1 MTPKTTQ
8 AMQSRVLV
16 GRRYIE
22 HGFLD
27 AAMRLFVQN
36 PAVVEPQDWMDLADK
51 MLERDRIDDAV
62 RACVVG
68 GVPLPRERLLALGD
82 RCLKRRDTDRA
93 IQFYQTGTADQE
105 RWNRVM
111 DVLTSSPDQEL
122 RAIELAERYLVS
134 NAPPSD
140 TPPLTLID
148 QAPAP
153 RERPAATLGSDSEAD
168 EPIGVTFMRRPYG
181 VDGHAPAALRSR
193 RESVDVA
200 GMPGPQVTRARRP
213 EGRAKRP
220 QRREVSVPDGI

>member
-27 AAMRLFVQN
+27 AAMRLFAQN

-51 MLERDRIDDAV
+51 MLERDRINDAV
-62 RACVVG
+62 RVCMIG

-82 RCLKRRDTDRA
+82 GCLKRRDTDRA

-122 RAIELAERYLVS
+122 RAIDLAERYLVS
-134 NAPPSD
+134 
-140 TPPLTLID
+140 TPPLSDL
-148 QAPAP
+148 AAP
-153 RERPAATLGSDSEAD
+153 RADRPGS
-168 EPIGVTFMRRPYG
+168 
-181 VDGHAPAALRSR
+181 
-193 RESVDVA
+193 
-200 GMPGPQVTRARRP
+200 RA
-213 EGRAKRP
+213 
-220 QRREVSVPDGI
+220 S

>member
-1 MTPKTTQ
+1 
-8 AMQSRVLV
+8 MQSRVLV

-27 AAMRLFVQN
+27 AAMRLFAQN

-51 MLERDRIDDAV
+51 MLERDRIADAV
-62 RACVVG
+62 RVCVVG

-93 IQFYQTGTADQE
+93 IQFYETGTADQE

-134 NAPPSD
+134 KAPLSD
-140 TPPLTLID
+140 TPPVTLID
-148 QAPAP
+148 QARHP
-153 RERPAATLGSDSEAD
+153 ERPAAVIGSGSEAD
-168 EPIGVTFMRRPYG
+168 ELTGVTFMRSSPT
-181 VDGHAPAALRSR
+181 
-193 RESVDVA
+193 EST
-200 GMPGPQVTRARRP
+200 VTPRLP
-213 EGRAKRP
+213 SGC
-220 QRREVSVPDGI
+220 

>member
-1 MTPKTTQ
+1 MAVKTTQ

-27 AAMRLFVQN
+27 AAMRLFAQN

-51 MLERDRIDDAV
+51 MLERDRIADAV
-62 RACVVG
+62 RVCEVG

-82 RCLKRRDTDRA
+82 QCLKRRDTDRA
-93 IQFYQTGTADQE
+93 IQFYQTGTADQD

-134 NAPPSD
+134 KAPLGD
-140 TPPLTLID
+140 TPPVTLID
-148 QAPAP
+148 T
-153 RERPAATLGSDSEAD
+153 ERPAAALASGSEAD
-168 EPIGVTFMRRPYG
+168 EPTGVTFMRSRPTESM
-181 VDGHAPAALRSR
+181 VTLRLPS
-193 RESVDVA
+193 DC
-200 GMPGPQVTRARRP
+200 
-213 EGRAKRP
+213 
-220 QRREVSVPDGI
+220 

>member
-1 MTPKTTQ
+1 MTLKTTQ

-27 AAMRLFVQN
+27 AAMRLFAQN

-51 MLERDRIDDAV
+51 MLERGRITDAV
-62 RACVVG
+62 RVCVVG

-134 NAPPSD
+134 KAPLSD
-140 TPPLTLID
+140 TPPLPLID
-148 QAPAP
+148 QA
-153 RERPAATLGSDSEAD
+153 RHTERPPAALGSSTKAD
-168 EPIGVTFMRRPYG
+168 ELTGVTFMRSRPY
-181 VDGHAPAALRSR
+181 VDGHAAAALR
-193 RESVDVA
+193 
-200 GMPGPQVTRARRP
+200 
-213 EGRAKRP
+213 
-220 QRREVSVPDGI
+220 VPTNV